1 MWYLCSYGFL
11 SEGNP
16 QSVEHGVART
26 QVESAVIEGQG
37 IIGQCGAARMARH
50 KGNPENKNIK
60 ICIKIPSRSLADPRT
75 THV

>member
-11 SEGNP
+11 PDGNS

-26 QVESAVIEGQG
+26 QVESPVLEGQG
-37 IIGQCGAARMARH
+37 IIRQCGAARMAGH
-50 KGNPENKNIK
+50 KGNPENKEVK
-60 ICIKIPSRSLADPRT
+60 TCIKIPSRSLAHPRT